1 MGLEVISVLTEDV
14 YVEALRQHVQPLDL
28 FVTEKDFL
36 QHVYAILGRVT
47 SQTQFVIQ
55 LMAHAR

>member
-36 QHVYAILGRVT
+36 QHVYATLGRAM
-47 SQTQFVIQ
+47 SQTLYAIL
-55 LMAHAR
+55 LMEHVK